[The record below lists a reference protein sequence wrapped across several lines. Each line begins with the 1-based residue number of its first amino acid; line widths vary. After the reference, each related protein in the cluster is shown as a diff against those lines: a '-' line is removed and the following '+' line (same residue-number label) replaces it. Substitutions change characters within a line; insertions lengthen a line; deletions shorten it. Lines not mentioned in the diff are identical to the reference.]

1 MALTQVDPA
10 LSKDPSKDVLTLGD
24 AAPPVQ
30 LGRLTVDLTKLEG
43 VESAE
48 VIVLERLGNQA
59 VTQGH
64 SLARREERSEPVARV
79 RELSPQARSL
89 VEVAAMMA
97 GSFSVS
103 EVADILG
110 QPAGHLLQ
118 AVEEAIREGILTPD
132 RGRFEFADEEFRRGV
147 YEGLAEPLRVG
158 LHGHIGRQL
167 LDRGGSPAVAAVH
180 LILGTRPGD
189 HQALAYL
196 DRATEELMPRFAQAA
211 ADLALGAL
219 ALTDGADSHRW
230 TRRISTVDALV
241 AAERPEEALE
251 LARRGIADG
260 QVPGLAAAELRL
272 RVASNLLAHGLGAES
287 VEELAIVIRTG
298 GLPDTIYG
306 AAELQIQL
314 GLLAQ
319 ESFGD
324 ARERAL
330 SVLAGSGRSNGD
342 VALAG
347 ALTTLAVLDWNEGR
361 PAHAIDMARAA
372 AERAGRDPESPC
384 TTIPQLLLA
393 SMLTAIGEHEEADA
407 LLKTATAALEVRGRG
422 LWLAG
427 ASVLRSQLLLASGA
441 AEAARAGAE
450 EGMALAE
457 ELRTT
462 LFAPA
467 ARSVLAAVALHQGNH
482 HGAADQVQ
490 PAGGSGSYHRS
501 VFGLRLGVLPALQ
514 VKEAT
519 EGCAAVVAEMAAMED
534 VTSWKRLQLEDPTAA
549 AWAVRAALDAGERP
563 VAERSARCAD
573 ELAADNPELPSL
585 VAAADHARGLLTGDV
600 DVLLS
605 AATAHRR
612 PWARARATEDAGVM
626 VSNRNDPAA
635 AHLHLDRA
643 LNAYQELGAE
653 HDVARV
659 RSLLRT
665 MGVRHCHW
673 RRRERPVS
681 GWDSLTETER
691 AVSDLVAQGLTNRK
705 AAEQMFLSPHTIDFH
720 LRQIFRKLQIDSRVD
735 LTRLAIERDAASGS

>member
-10 LSKDPSKDVLTLGD
+10 LGKDSPKALFTLRD
-24 AAPPVQ
+24 AAGPVQ
-30 LGRLTVDLTKLEG
+30 LGRLTVDLTQMGPADE
-43 VESAE
+43 AD
-48 VIVLERLGNQA
+48 VIVLERLGSQA
-59 VTQGH
+59 VTRGCSPGGTEDRQGAGV
-64 SLARREERSEPVARV
+64 SLSG
-79 RELSPQARSL
+79 LSPQARL
-89 VEVAAMMA
+89 MVEVAAMMA

-110 QPAGHLLQ
+110 QPAGHLLK
-118 AVEEAIREGILTPD
+118 AVEEAIQGGILTPD
-132 RGRFEFADEEFRRGV
+132 SGRLDFAGEEFRREV
-147 YEGLAEPLRVG
+147 YQGLAEPLRVG

-189 HQALAYL
+189 HQALEYL

-230 TRRISTVDALV
+230 TRRISAVDALV
-241 AAERPEEALE
+241 AAERPDEALE
-251 LARRGIADG
+251 LARGG
-260 QVPGLAAAELRL
+260 VEESQVPGLAAARLRL
-272 RVASNLLAHGLGAES
+272 RVASNLLAQGLAAES

-298 GLPDTIYG
+298 GLPDALYG

-319 ESFGD
+319 ESFAD

-330 SVLAGSGRSNGD
+330 SVLAGRSRSNGD
-342 VALAG
+342 EALAG

-372 AERAGRDPESPC
+372 AERAGQDPESPC
-384 TTIPQLLLA
+384 TIIPQLLLA
-393 SMLTAIGEHEEADA
+393 SMLTAIGEHDEAGA
-407 LLKTATAALEVRGRG
+407 LLRTAARALEVRGRG
-422 LWLAG
+422 LWLA
-427 ASVLRSQLLLASGA
+427 AVPVLRSQLLLASGA
-441 AEAARAGAE
+441 TEAAGAGAE

-462 LFAPA
+462 VFVPA
-467 ARSVLAAVALHQGNH
+467 ARSVLATVALLQGNH
-482 HGAADQVQ
+482 RGASDQVRG
-490 PAGGSGSYHRS
+490 AGRGPSYHQS
-501 VFGLRLGVLPALQ
+501 VFGLRLGTLPALQ
-514 VKEAT
+514 VQEAT
-519 EGCAAVVAEMAAMED
+519 EGCAAAVADMAAMED
-534 VTSWKRLQLEDPTAA
+534 LVAWKRLQLEDPTAA
-549 AWAVRAALDAGERP
+549 AWVVRAALDAGDRP

-573 ELAADNPELPSL
+573 ELAAENPELSSL
-585 VAAADHARGLLTGDV
+585 IAAADHARGLLAGDV

-612 PWARARATEDAGVM
+612 PWARARATEDVGVT
-626 VSNRNDPAA
+626 VSTNHDTSAA
-635 AHLHLDRA
+635 RPYLDRA
-643 LNAYQELGAE
+643 LLAYEELGAE

-681 GWDSLTETER
+681 GWESLTETER

-735 LTRLAIERDAASGS
+735 LTRLAIERDAGGGS

>member
-1 MALTQVDPA
+1 MALTQVDLA
-10 LSKDPSKDVLTLGD
+10 LNEDPSKAVFTFRDGAEPGEV
-24 AAPPVQ
+24 AA
-30 LGRLTVDLTKLEG
+30 LIVDLTKLGPAEG
-43 VESAE
+43 GDV
-48 VIVLERLGNQA
+48 VVLERLGSEA
-59 VTQGH
+59 ASRGR
-64 SLARREERSEPVARV
+64 SPARTEDPATAGV
-79 RELSPQARSL
+79 RLRGLSPQARL
-89 VEVAAMMA
+89 VVEVAAMMA
-97 GSFSVS
+97 GPFSVS

-110 QPAGHLLQ
+110 QPAGHFLEV
-118 AVEEAIREGILTPD
+118 VEEVTRAGILTSD
-132 RGRFEFADEEFRRGV
+132 RGRLDFADEEFRRGV
-147 YEGLAEPLRVG
+147 YQGLAESLRVG

-167 LDRGGSPAVAAVH
+167 LDRGGSRAVAALH

-189 HQALAYL
+189 HQALEYL
-196 DRATEELMPRFAQAA
+196 DRATHELLPTFAQAA

-219 ALTDGADSHRW
+219 ALTDGMDSHRW
-230 TRRISTVDALV
+230 TRRISAVDALV
-241 AAERPEEALE
+241 AAERPQEALE
-251 LARRGIADG
+251 LARRGISDG
-260 QVPGLAAAELRL
+260 QVPGLAAAQLRL
-272 RVASNLLAHGLGAES
+272 RVASNLLAQGLAAECA
-287 VEELAIVIRTG
+287 EELTVVLRTG
-298 GLPDTIYG
+298 GLPDAVYG
-306 AAELQIQL
+306 AAELQMQL

-319 ESFGD
+319 ESFAD

-330 SVLAGSGRSNGD
+330 SVLSGRSRSNGD

-347 ALTTLAVLDWNEGR
+347 ALTTLAVLDWNDGR

-372 AERAGRDPESPC
+372 AERAGQDAESPC

-393 SMLTAIGEHEEADA
+393 SMLTAIGEHDEAGA
-407 LLKTATAALEVRGRG
+407 LLRSAAASLEVRGRG
-422 LWLAG
+422 LWLA
-427 ASVLRSQLLLASGA
+427 AVPVLRSQLLLASGPT
-441 AEAARAGAE
+441 ETAGAHAE

-467 ARSVLAAVALHQGNH
+467 ARSVLAAVALRQGNH

-490 PAGGSGSYHRS
+490 PAGGGGSYHRS
-501 VFGLRLGVLPALQ
+501 LFGLRLGALPALQ
-514 VKEAT
+514 VQEAT

-585 VAAADHARGLLTGDV
+585 IAAADHARGLLTGDV

-612 PWARARATEDAGVM
+612 PWARARATEDVGVM

-635 AHLHLDRA
+635 ARLHLDRA
-643 LNAYQELGAE
+643 LNAYEELGAE